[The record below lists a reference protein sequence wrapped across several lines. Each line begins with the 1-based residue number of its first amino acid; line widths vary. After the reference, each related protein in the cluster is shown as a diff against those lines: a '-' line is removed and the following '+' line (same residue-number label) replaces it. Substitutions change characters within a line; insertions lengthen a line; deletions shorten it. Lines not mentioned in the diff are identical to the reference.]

1 MVSAAIKVTGMVQGV
16 GFRYFAMRQA
26 NTLGLTGYVK
36 NMPDGSVELEVE
48 GERNSVENFKSVL
61 ERGPGYSLV
70 EKVDINYGE
79 YSAKYDKFSVEY

>member
-36 NMPDGSVELEVE
+36 NMLDGSVELEVE
-48 GERNSVENFKSVL
+48 GERKSVENFKSVL